1 MSSHLPEN
9 IFSYGLFRGII
20 LPFLLVFTV
29 VFAIL
34 ERVKLFGEEKKQI
47 HAIISLVI
55 AVLTI
60 TFTYQ
65 SAVIV
70 NLVPFLAVAV
80 IIILIFML
88 LYGFVTPVDKEKGLT
103 LPKGLQI
110 AFGILIGIA
119 LVIAVLWATNY
130 LDAVYFFIF
139 RSEASSAIL
148 TNVILIAA
156 IIGAF
161 ILVLRGKK

>member
-1 MSSHLPEN
+1 MPSHLPAS
-9 IFSYGLFRGII
+9 IFNYGLFRGII

-34 ERVKLFGEEKKQI
+34 ERLKLFGEEKRQI
-47 HAIISLVI
+47 NALISLFI
-55 AVLTI
+55 AVITV

-80 IIILIFML
+80 IVILIFML
-88 LYGFVTPVDKEKGLT
+88 LYGFVAPVDKEKGLT
-103 LPKGLQI
+103 LPKPLYI
-110 AFGILIGIA
+110 AFGVLIGIA
-119 LVIAVLWATNY
+119 LVIAVLWATDF
-130 LDAVYFFIF
+130 LDAVSFFIF
-139 RSEASSAIL
+139 KSEFSGVIL

-156 IIGAF
+156 IVGAF
-161 ILVLRGKK
+161 ILVLKSKK